1 MFLKQSHFS
10 GSAFSTSANL
20 SATHFKHNARPQG
33 KLRASSELE
42 HGRAD
47 SFCVLYITLRIIA
60 PHPPKSQRL
69 LIFTKTGNRRLNRTP
84 VHTGAPWIYLQRS
97 SFYLSLTGRTQHQN
111 RNTPELPLP
120 VSKDYS

>member
-10 GSAFSTSANL
+10 GSTFSTSANL

-47 SFCVLYITLRIIA
+47 SFCVLKHSESL
-60 PHPPKSQRL
+60 PP
-69 LIFTKTGNRRLNRTP
+69 TP
-84 VHTGAPWIYLQRS
+84 
-97 SFYLSLTGRTQHQN
+97 QN
-111 RNTPELPLP
+111 HRGF
-120 VSKDYS
+120 